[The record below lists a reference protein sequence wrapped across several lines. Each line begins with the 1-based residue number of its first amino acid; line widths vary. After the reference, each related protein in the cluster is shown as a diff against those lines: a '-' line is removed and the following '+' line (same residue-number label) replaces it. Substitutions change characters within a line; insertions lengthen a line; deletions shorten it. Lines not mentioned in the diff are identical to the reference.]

1 MRFFKIKN
9 KIKKSSSLDLFCCNF
24 YDNNKLVVAM
34 SFMTPPRLPICNY
47 RCNRSPLF
55 AKNSRLGYFL
65 NAKSPQG
72 GSYSTKAFQVYE
84 I

>member
-34 SFMTPPRLPICNY
+34 SFMTPHG
-47 RCNRSPLF
+47 
-55 AKNSRLGYFL
+55 SRYATTVVIARPSSLKI
-65 NAKSPQG
+65 A
-72 GSYSTKAFQVYE
+72 V
-84 I
+84 